1 MKRIT
6 QAQVFAPLAPLRQG
20 PASRWFFRSTAL
32 MLLFSLYTLLLAA
45 GVFTT
50 STARVEQ
57 WLLSR
62 PITRADCVFYE
73 WRHLGGAFFILVLMV
88 LLGIICFRLGYRWPV
103 ALYLLLIFFA
113 CLFCEGVGKMVLTQ
127 PVPHTVSDGM
137 GALGCPQLYDQPASV
152 RLSAAIGMWWNVPA
166 APPHLSQQM
175 RWLSQRPVVSEWSDL
190 ASSYPGGHAMRSSF
204 VGVPICWLCW
214 RHIKRPVIRVP
225 LMILVLAVSL
235 GIGFIQFYLGAHL
248 ITDTIAGYL
257 LGLAAA
263 CCAIGILLLNGPG
276 QGENKQRGY
285 PQRAQ

>member
-6 QAQVFAPLAPLRQG
+6 KEQVFAPLAPLRRG
-20 PASRWFFRSTAL
+20 PASRWFFLATTL
-32 MLLFSLYTLLLAA
+32 LFLFSLYTLLLAT

-50 STARVEQ
+50 STARVEW
-57 WLLSR
+57 WLLGR
-62 PITRADCVFYE
+62 HITRADCVFYE
-73 WRHLGGAFFILVLMV
+73 WRNLGGAFFILVVTV
-88 LLGIICFRLGYRWPV
+88 LLGISCFRLGYRWPV
-103 ALYLLLIFFA
+103 AFYLLLIFFA
-113 CLFCEGVGKMVLTQ
+113 CLLCESVGKMVLTQ
-127 PVPHTVSDGM
+127 PVPHAVSDGM
-137 GALGCPQLYDQPASV
+137 GMLGCPQLHDQPASV
-152 RLSAAIGMWWNVPA
+152 HLSAAIGMWWNVPA
-166 APPHLSQQM
+166 APPQLSQQV
-175 RWLSQRPVVSEWSDL
+175 RVLSQRPGFSEWSDL

-263 CCAIGILLLNGPG
+263 CCTIGILLLNGPR
-276 QGENKQRGY
+276 QGENKQ
-285 PQRAQ
+285 QRSP